1 MFIME
6 KLPTSLTKFFWY
18 FIKKRP
24 LLFIIFFS
32 APLSIIIEAN
42 VIPYALKMLIDT
54 VVNYQGDKG
63 AIIKEMIP
71 ALWVG
76 GIAWISLIIIMWLQ
90 NWLQAYIT
98 PVFEADIRMS
108 VIKYVML
115 HSYHYFS
122 NQLAGNIAD
131 KVRDFPRAIESIRII
146 LCRTIVSTF
155 VLILTTLIIMT
166 SINQIFCWILGL
178 WVIAHLI
185 VTLYFVRFIN
195 NISKRN
201 AEDKSALSGTIV
213 DAISNIISV
222 KLFARYSY
230 ELNYI
235 GDKQEQEKAS
245 NVSLI
250 NTMNTFQRF
259 MDVAVTIMLGSTMYF
274 LITSWQQGIVSAGD
288 FVLIFNMIFAVMTQM
303 WHLGYALSNLFREI
317 GIAQQALTLITSPHQ
332 IIDSIDAKPIMVTK
346 GEIVFSNVTF
356 HYNKGNNIFKNKNVI
371 IKAGQK
377 VGLVGFSGS
386 GKSTFVNLILR
397 FFDVESGVITI
408 DNQDITKVT
417 QESLRENIAVI
428 PQDTS
433 LFHRTLIENIRYGR
447 LNVTKEELIKAS
459 KNAYCH
465 DFITQLPNGYN
476 SLVGERGIKLS
487 GGQRQRIAIARAILK
502 NAPIIILDEATSA
515 LDSITE
521 KYIQDG
527 LYNLMKGRTAII
539 IAHRLSTLSKMDR
552 ILVFD
557 KGSIIEDGTHK
568 ELLESKKQYAF
579 MWEMQVNGFLVDRE

>member
-1 MFIME
+1 ME
-6 KLPTSLTKFFWY
+6 KLPTSLAEFFW
-18 FIKKRP
+18 FFTKKHP
-24 LLFIIFFS
+24 LLFVIFFL
-32 APLSIIIEAN
+32 APLSIILEAN

-54 VVNYQGDKG
+54 VVTYQGNKG
-63 AIIKEMIP
+63 AIMKEMIP

-76 GIAWISLIIIMWLQ
+76 GIAWISLVIIMWLQ
-90 NWLQAYIT
+90 NWLQAHTI
-98 PVFEADIRMS
+98 PAFESDIRMS

-115 HSYHYFS
+115 HSYYYFS

-131 KVRDFPRAIESIRII
+131 KIRDFPRTIESIRII
-146 LCRTIVSTF
+146 LYRTIVSTF
-155 VLILTTLIIMT
+155 VLVITTLIIMT

-178 WVIAHLI
+178 WVIAHLT

-195 NISKRN
+195 KVSKKN
-201 AEDKSALSGTIV
+201 AEDKSALSGSIV
-213 DAISNIISV
+213 DIISNIISV
-222 KLFARYSY
+222 KLFARYSH
-230 ELNYI
+230 ELSYI
-235 GDKQEQEKAS
+235 GDKQEQEKES
-245 NVSLI
+245 NISLI
-250 NTMNTFQRF
+250 NTMNTFQRC
-259 MDVAVTIMLGSTMYF
+259 MDVIVTVMIGSTMYF

-317 GIAQQALTLITSPHQ
+317 GVAQQALTLITSTHQ
-332 IIDSIDAKPIMVTK
+332 IIDSIDAKPIIVTK

-356 HYNKGNNIFKNKNVI
+356 HYNKGNNIFKNKNVV

-377 VGLVGFSGS
+377 IGLVGFSGS

-433 LFHRTLIENIRYGR
+433 LFHRTIIENISYGR
-447 LNVTKEELIKAS
+447 LNVTEKEVIKAS

-476 SLVGERGIKLS
+476 SLVGERGIRLS

-527 LYNLMKGRTAII
+527 LYNLMKGRTAIV

-579 MWEMQVNGFLVDRE
+579 MWKMQVNGFLADRE

>member
-54 VVNYQGDKG
+54 VVNYQGNKG

-90 NWLQAYIT
+90 NSLQAYII
-98 PVFEADIRMS
+98 PIFEADIRMS

-146 LCRTIVSTF
+146 LCRTIVPTF
-155 VLILTTLIIMT
+155 VLILTTLVIMT

-201 AEDKSALSGTIV
+201 AEDKSALSGSIV

-245 NVSLI
+245 NVSLN

-259 MDVAVTIMLGSTMYF
+259 MDIAVTVMLGSTMYF

-288 FVLIFNMIFAVMTQM
+288 FVLIFNIIFAVMTQM
-303 WHLGYALSNLFREI
+303 WHLGYALSNLFREV

-433 LFHRTLIENIRYGR
+433 LFHRTLIENIRYGQ

-557 KGSIIEDGTHK
+557 KGSIIEDGTHE

-579 MWEMQVNGFLVDRE
+579 MWKMQVNGFLVDRE